1 MLAIGFSYF
10 ECLIKLWSIEK
21 VQLEQARL
29 ASLNE
34 TISALGIMD
43 AYMVADFWEPFEQTL
58 TNLASMIASN
68 ASADEAIEA
77 VKAQFNEEG
86 SGSYLVYYVRC
97 VTALQLLTNSMLY
110 EPFLDQGM
118 TIESEKQIMMAVSS
132 EIDALGLTVLIDALM
147 KPANFAVEVVVLER
161 SPGSEVNTH
170 HYNLDCNG
178 NQMTGNVPTAYL
190 LYRPGHYDILY
201 EEGANRI
208 QLQQQ
213 INDAANAA
221 RNIQVN
227 RAAVQSRNVEPSPMS
242 SMGYGGVG
250 GMDMGLLSAIPGMS
264 MGSSFGFQPS
274 YAAPIS
280 SSYAPTR
287 SSFAPSPYG
296 LETSMSMSMQPA
308 PIKTLSPSPL
318 SVSSTL
324 ASIPP
329 LPSSRTPPSNSN
341 FPPQQ
346 FSSSA
351 LPSHPPTRN
360 NSIATDSSL
369 MSPPVMT
376 PTTPQILQQ
385 LSSLGVSGN
394 DQFRQSRY
402 VFERPTNNHSPS
414 STWGAGGGG
423 TGGGKDGFEMQTR
436 QFRESHHNEAHYD
449 NKNFQPYMWSPGED
463 EGGEEGGR
471 KGIKG
476 GKRRGS

>member
-1 MLAIGFSYF
+1 
-10 ECLIKLWSIEK
+10 
-21 VQLEQARL
+21 
-29 ASLNE
+29 
-34 TISALGIMD
+34 
-43 AYMVADFWEPFEQTL
+43 MVADFWEPFEQTL

-68 ASADEAIEA
+68 ATQEEATEA

-97 VTALQLLTNSMLY
+97 ITALQLLTNSMLY

-147 KPANFAVEVVVLER
+147 KPANFAVEIVVLER

-170 HYNLDCNG
+170 HYNLDVNG
-178 NQMTGNVPTAYL
+178 NQMSGNAPTAYL

-201 EEGANRI
+201 RGDANRL

-213 INDAANAA
+213 INDAASTA

-227 RAAVQSRNVEPSPMS
+227 RAAVQSRVVEPSPMT
-242 SMGYGGVG
+242 SMGYGG

-264 MGSSFGFQPS
+264 MGSSFGFQQS
-274 YAAPIS
+274 YTPMP
-280 SSYAPTR
+280 SSYAP
-287 SSFAPSPYG
+287 SPSNFAPSPYG
-296 LETSMSMSMQPA
+296 IETSMSMSMQPIS
-308 PIKTLSPSPL
+308 IKPLSPSTL
-318 SVSSTL
+318 AVSSTL

-329 LPSSRTPPSNSN
+329 LRSSRTPPSN

-346 FSSSA
+346 FPGST
-351 LPSHPPTRN
+351 LPSHSATRN
-360 NSIATDSSL
+360 NSITTDSSL
-369 MSPPVMT
+369 MSPPVIA

-402 VFERPTNNHSPS
+402 VFERPTNNHSPG
-414 STWGAGGGG
+414 STWGGGGSGGAKDSG
-423 TGGGKDGFEMQTR
+423 TGFEMQTR

-449 NKNFQPYMWSPGED
+449 NKNFQPYMWSPGE
-463 EGGEEGGR
+463 EEGEDAGR
-471 KGIKG
+471 KGSKTG